1 MPAWIVPENLSDETV
16 TLRAWEFSDAEWLFE
31 GFNDPEVRAQTEQ
44 AEGRTVESVQTAK
57 EMGAQRSAPGTVR

>member
-31 GFNDPEVRAQTEQ
+31 GFNE